1 MNENFEEYRDLVQLM
16 KATPKAP
23 TPDRFT
29 QNVMGR
35 LTEPPLTV
43 WRQLLQSL
51 KETREISWTRFSLE
65 CAAGQTSSLY
75 FLLAGLF
82 FFFIGTILL
91 TSLFNMNYLPSAI
104 VSVLV
109 QAVLILVAAISLV
122 AAGLMMATHMPDA
135 HTLAKRAIMVYM
147 VLIIANAFLMQATV
161 KTTVGGLFA
170 LTFGVTGILMGVVL
184 MKVLEAQTTETTR
197 FKQGGHQNA

>member
-1 MNENFEEYRDLVQLM
+1 MCSRTDV
-16 KATPKAP
+16 
-23 TPDRFT
+23 
-29 QNVMGR
+29 
-35 LTEPPLTV
+35 
-43 WRQLLQSL
+43 LLIFPAC
-51 KETREISWTRFSLE
+51 R
-65 CAAGQTSSLY
+65 A
-75 FLLAGLF
+75 FLLLHRYDPLDQFIQHELF
-82 FFFIGTILL
+82 
-91 TSLFNMNYLPSAI
+91 AI

-109 QAVLILVAAISLV
+109 QAVLILMAAISLV

>member
-16 KATPKAP
+16 EATPKAP
-23 TPDRFT
+23 APDRFT
-29 QNVMGR
+29 ENVMGR
-35 LTEPPLTV
+35 LAEPNPTV

-51 KETREISWTRFSLE
+51 KETREISWTRFSLD
-65 CAAGQTSSLY
+65 CAEGQTSCVY
-75 FLLAGLF
+75 FLLVGLF

-91 TSLFNMNYLPSAI
+91 ISLFNVNYLPSAI

-109 QAVLILVAAISLV
+109 QAVLILMAAISLV
-122 AAGLMMATHMPDA
+122 AAGLTMATHMPGA

-161 KTTVGGLFA
+161 KATDGGLFA
-170 LTFGVTGILMGVVL
+170 LTFGVTGVLMGMVL
-184 MKVLEAQTTETTR
+184 IKVLEARTTETRR
-197 FKQGGHQNA
+197 FKQGGH